1 MYSQLNAFV
10 GKKCLQNVWTNM
22 QLLLIAQSE
31 LCLPGSAEINFCI
44 NFERYD
50 LPNGVT
56 PKAQIWYATFD
67 SS

>member
-1 MYSQLNAFV
+1 
-10 GKKCLQNVWTNM
+10 M

-31 LCLPGSAEINFCI
+31 QCLLGSAEINFCI

-56 PKAQIWYATFD
+56 SKAQISYTTFD

>member
-1 MYSQLNAFV
+1 
-10 GKKCLQNVWTNM
+10 M
-22 QLLLIAQSE
+22 QLLLIAQSA

-50 LPNGVT
+50 LRNGET
-56 PKAQIWYATFD
+56 SKAKILCATFD

>member
-1 MYSQLNAFV
+1 MYSQLNALV
-10 GKKCLQNVWTNM
+10 GKKCLQKFWTNM

-31 LCLPGSAEINFCI
+31 QCLPGRAEINFCI

-56 PKAQIWYATFD
+56 SKTQI
-67 SS
+67 